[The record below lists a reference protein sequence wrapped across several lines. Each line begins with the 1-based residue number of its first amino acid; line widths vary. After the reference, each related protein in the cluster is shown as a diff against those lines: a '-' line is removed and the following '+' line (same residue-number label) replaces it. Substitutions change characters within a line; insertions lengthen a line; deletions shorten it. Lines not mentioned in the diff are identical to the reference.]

1 MYLDT
6 VVCVFLQDFLGIFIR
21 VEGVHKDQRN
31 VCVVG
36 FVQVLRENS
45 RMTITDIVEFC
56 PTSAAAAHKNRK
68 GLLNVDVDIANTCR
82 WSH

>member
-6 VVCVFLQDFLGIFIR
+6 VVCVFLQDLLGVFIR

-36 FVQVLRENS
+36 LVQVLRENN
-45 RMTITDIVEFC
+45 RITIKDLVGFC
-56 PTSAAAAHKNRK
+56 PTCAAADSQK
-68 GLLNVDVDIANTCR
+68 
-82 WSH
+82 